1 MKKAFK
7 YSAIA
12 ATFAFAFAS
21 ILHIEAADAMDN
33 IEKPAME
40 KAVADPN
47 AMMMMKKDTSME
59 KKDMAMDKMEN
70 KNAMMMKAE
79 NNQTP
84 FSTEAF
90 QSAQASEKPFLIAF
104 HKKGCPLCAKQQQA
118 LNAVY
123 KQAAFADTKVLVVS
137 YDNDT
142 ESLKKF
148 GVGMQGTLILYKGD
162 KEISRSSG
170 LTTAAEIEKQIH
182 G

>member
-7 YSAIA
+7 YSVIA
-12 ATFAFAFAS
+12 ATLAFAS

-40 KAVADPN
+40 KAIADPN
-47 AMMMMKKDTSME
+47 AMMMKKDTSME